1 MRKLLRAFWGLVLL
15 LSILWIGAGFVV
27 ASDMMSGNTVMT
39 QFTAQVEDFAG
50 RLNLDQIEGY
60 STPAFFL
67 ASGLPLLLIA
77 AFFFRR
83 NKSSARSRK
92 TKAEAQARADAEGE
106 SSIPLPFPD
115 SKPAKD
121 TGRNARA
128 LRRQTLLVSA
138 LAFLAVFLLWN
149 QRDMEMLLYPL
160 RLFVTFVHEA
170 GHAVAALIS
179 GGQVQGFTVNANG
192 SGVAVTAGG
201 NRALILPAGYLGAAL
216 FGSLL
221 FLLSNRAPRWAPGI
235 AMTLGA
241 FLIGITA
248 IYGRSDASG
257 LPITLVIGIG
267 FGLFILLVGAKAP
280 RVIIQLLLSILAVV
294 TALEA
299 VYDLWYLVGNADVGR
314 GDVRNDAAAFAQEIT
329 PLLPAAVV
337 ALLWAGI
344 AVAMLGAA
352 VYIGA
357 IKPLRSEIHD
367 VVNGQS

>member
-15 LSILWIGAGFVV
+15 LSIFWIATGIVV
-27 ASDMMSGNTVMT
+27 PSDLMSGNAIMT
-39 QFTAQVEDFAG
+39 DFKAQVEDFAD

-60 STPAFFL
+60 SMPVFFVG
-67 ASGLPLLLIA
+67 SGVPLLLIA
-77 AFFFRR
+77 AFFFRSNR
-83 NKSSARSRK
+83 SGARSRK
-92 TKAEAQARADAEGE
+92 AKAGAQTAVGAESE
-106 SSIPLPFPD
+106 SAIPVPFPD
-115 SKPAKD
+115 SKPAGETKP
-121 TGRNARA
+121 NVRA
-128 LRRQTLLVSA
+128 LRRQTLLISA

-149 QRDMEMLLYPL
+149 QREMEMLLYPL

-170 GHAVAALIS
+170 GHALAALIS
-179 GGQVQGFTVNANG
+179 GGQVQGFTVHANG

-221 FLLSNRAPRWAPGI
+221 FLLSNRAPRSASGI
-235 AMTLGA
+235 AMALGV

-257 LPITLVIGIG
+257 LPVTLVIGIG

-280 RVIIQLLLSILAVV
+280 RVIVQLLLSILAVV

-299 VYDLWYLVGNADVGR
+299 VYDLWYLVGNSGIGR

-329 PLLPAAVV
+329 PLLPAAVI

-344 AVAMLGAA
+344 AVAMLGTAIY
-352 VYIGA
+352 VGT
-357 IKPLRSEIHD
+357 IKPLRSEIKD

>member
-15 LSILWIGAGFVV
+15 LSILWIGAGIVV
-27 ASDMMSGNTVMT
+27 ASGMMSGNSMMT
-39 QFTAQVEDFAG
+39 EFTAQVEDFAG

-60 STPAFFL
+60 STPAFFV
-67 ASGLPLLLIA
+67 ASGAPVLLIA
-77 AFFFRR
+77 AFFFWR
-83 NKSSARSRK
+83 NNSRVRSRK
-92 TKAEAQARADAEGE
+92 SKAEAQTTAGAEGD
-106 SSIPLPFPD
+106 SAIPLPFPD
-115 SKPAKD
+115 SKPEKE
-121 TGRNARA
+121 RKQNARA
-128 LRRQTLLVSA
+128 LRRQTLLVST

-149 QRDMEMLLYPL
+149 QREMEMLLYPL

-221 FLLSNRAPRWAPGI
+221 FLLSNRTPRWASGI
-235 AMTLGA
+235 AMALGV
-241 FLIGITA
+241 FLIGISA

-257 LPITLVIGIG
+257 LPITLAIGVG
-267 FGLFILLVGAKAP
+267 FGLVILLVGAKAP
-280 RVIIQLLLSILAVV
+280 RVIVQLLLSILAVV

-299 VYDLWYLVGNADVGR
+299 VYDLWYLVGHSGVGR

-329 PLLPAAVV
+329 PLLPAAVI

-352 VYIGA
+352 VYFGA
-357 IKPLRSEIHD
+357 IKPLRNEIQD

>member
-15 LSILWIGAGFVV
+15 LSILWIGAGFAV
-27 ASDMMSGNTVMT
+27 ASDIVPGNAIMT
-39 QFTAQVEDFAG
+39 EFTAQVEDFAG

-60 STPAFFL
+60 STPVFFVG
-67 ASGLPLLLIA
+67 SGLPLLLIA
-77 AFFFRR
+77 AFFFWR
-83 NKSSARSRK
+83 NNSSVRSRK
-92 TKAEAQARADAEGE
+92 AKAGAQAAADKDSDSA
-106 SSIPLPFPD
+106 IPLPFPD
-115 SKPAKD
+115 SKPAKEAK
-121 TGRNARA
+121 GNARA

-138 LAFLAVFLLWN
+138 LAFIAVFLLWN
-149 QRDMEMLLYPL
+149 QREMEMLLYPL

-170 GHAVAALIS
+170 GHALAALIS

-221 FLLSNRAPRWAPGI
+221 YLLSNRAPRWASGI
-235 AMTLGA
+235 AMALGV
-241 FLIGITA
+241 FLIGISA

-257 LPITLVIGIG
+257 LPITLAIGVG

-280 RVIIQLLLSILAVV
+280 RVIVQLLLSILAVV

-299 VYDLWYLVGNADVGR
+299 VYDLWYLVGNSGVGR

-329 PLLPAAVV
+329 PLLPAAVI

-352 VYIGA
+352 IYFGA
-357 IKPLRSEIHD
+357 IKPLRSEIQD